1 MCYNKPVLFSG
12 VDLAFMDSIPRC
24 FSASMSTFEPIDV
37 SGIQN
42 KTNAKGAF
50 SASSSHIFAL
60 NGGSAM

>member
-24 FSASMSTFEPIDV
+24 FSASVSAFEQADA

-42 KTNAKGAF
+42 KTNAKGTFFAL
-50 SASSSHIFAL
+50 SAYIFAL